1 MEDIRSYKVNNIE
14 VMLASLNDSMSL
26 LASLGGL
33 EDFKASGKGI
43 GG

>member
-1 MEDIRSYKVNNIE
+1 MYLMASSKVM

-26 LASLGGL
+26 FASLGGFQ
-33 EDFKASGKGI
+33 DFKASGKGI